1 MRLCAASNFVLSVIF
16 SGNKAEM
23 TAQLCSLHVLDAD
36 GKAECKKPT
45 TTAAP
50 CPSDT
55 QSKLQCHYIVFYCPP
70 VVEPAV
76 SSAGRI

>member
-1 MRLCAASNFVLSVIF
+1 MGLCAASNFVSSIIF
-16 SGNKAEM
+16 SGNKAEK

-36 GKAECKKPT
+36 GKPELEKPT
-45 TTAAP
+45 TRAAP

-55 QSKLQCHYIVFYCPP
+55 QSKLLCQYMVFYCPP
-70 VVEPAV
+70 VGEPAV